1 MPNNNSSTNSPALM
15 LAALLAVLAV
25 ALMLMYRPCG
35 GAGGYREAYQAIPP
49 GAKQAER
56 RANRILNGYMDV

>member
-1 MPNNNSSTNSPALM
+1 MPNANAHPSPALV
-15 LAALLAVLAV
+15 LAALLAALAIVLALV
-25 ALMLMYRPCG
+25 SRPCG
-35 GAGGYREAYQAIPP
+35 RTEGYQLVPP